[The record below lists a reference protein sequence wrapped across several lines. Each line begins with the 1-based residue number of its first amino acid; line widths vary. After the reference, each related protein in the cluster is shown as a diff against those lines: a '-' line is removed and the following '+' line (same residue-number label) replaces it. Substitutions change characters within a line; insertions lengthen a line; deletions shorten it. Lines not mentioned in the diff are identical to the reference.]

1 MKKRIAIIADIPN
14 WSFDIIAQL
23 LKKELSDKYEIEI
36 FYCVTDFEKNLFK
49 ILEATKEF
57 DVIHFLTR
65 KLLMQFE
72 DEEFKKCVEEKGY
85 SYEKYVKE
93 NVKKITTCV
102 YDHLAIND
110 EKIDYR
116 KIYNLYCNE
125 YLVCSKKLYEIYTN
139 LEDCKKPFLEIR
151 DTIDTNLFVPEKIER
166 FNKENIQKRPLV
178 IGWVGNS
185 KWNKKTENDVDYK
198 GLKTILEVT
207 VQELRQEGTEIKTL
221 YADVNEKYRTPAE
234 MQKYYSEIDIY
245 VCSALI
251 EGTPRPLLE
260 AMSCGVPIITTDVG
274 VACEVLGEK
283 QKQFIIQERSVKKL
297 KEKIQYLNNHREK
310 LKELS
315 DENIVEGIKN
325 STKETK
331 DDYIKLFNKII
342 NEQ

>member
-1 MKKRIAIIADIPN
+1 MKKKIAIIADIPN

-23 LKKELSDKYEIEI
+23 LKRELSDIYEIKI
-36 FYCVTDFEKNLFK
+36 FYCVTDFKKDLFD

-57 DVIHFLTR
+57 DVIHFLAR

-72 DEEFKKCVEEKGY
+72 EEEFKKRVEEKGY
-85 SYEKYVKE
+85 SYEEYVKQ

-110 EKIDYR
+110 EIIDYR
-116 KIYNLYCNE
+116 KIYNLYCNQ
-125 YLVCSKKLYEIYTN
+125 YLVCSKKLYDIYSN
-139 LEDCKKPFLEIR
+139 LENCKKPFSEIK
-151 DTIDTNLFVPEKIER
+151 DTIDTDLFVPENIER
-166 FNKENIQKRPLV
+166 FNEENVQNRPLV

-185 KWNKKTENDVDYK
+185 NWNKKSENDIDYK
-198 GLKTILEVT
+198 GLKTILEVAIK
-207 VQELRQEGTEIKTL
+207 ELKQEGIEIETL

-234 MQKYYSEIDIY
+234 MQKYYSKIDIY
-245 VCSALI
+245 VCASLI

-283 QKQFIIQERSVKKL
+283 QKQFIMKERSVKEL
-297 KEKIQYLNNHREK
+297 KEKIQYLNSYREQ

-315 DENIVEGIKN
+315 SENIIEGIKN
-325 STKETK
+325 STKQNK
-331 DDYIKLFNKII
+331 DEYIRLFNQVIQQK
-342 NEQ
+342 